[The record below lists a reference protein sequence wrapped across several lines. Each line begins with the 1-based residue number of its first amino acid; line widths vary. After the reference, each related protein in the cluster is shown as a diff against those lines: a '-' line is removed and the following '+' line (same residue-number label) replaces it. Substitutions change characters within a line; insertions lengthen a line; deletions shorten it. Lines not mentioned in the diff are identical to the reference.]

1 VGGSVVV
8 RTIAAATYMLVWGI
22 ATIVL
27 IIRGDPIPAEY
38 WTLPAIG
45 LGGLLT
51 AISTLENKSKRDKPE
66 VEPPKDNTVRDT
78 T

>member
-1 VGGSVVV
+1 MV

-51 AISTLENKSKRDKPE
+51 AISTLDNKLRKDKPE
-66 VEPPKDNTVRDT
+66 VGPPTDDTVKET
-78 T
+78 P

>member
-1 VGGSVVV
+1 MV
-8 RTIAAATYMLVWGI
+8 RTIAAATYMAVWGI

-51 AISTLENKSKRDKPE
+51 AISTLENKGKRDKPE
-66 VEPPKDNTVRDT
+66 VGPPKDDTVRDT
-78 T
+78 P

>member
-1 VGGSVVV
+1 MV
-8 RTIAAATYMLVWGI
+8 RTIAAATYMFVWGV
-22 ATIVL
+22 ATVVL

-51 AISTLENKSKRDKPE
+51 AISTLENKNNKRDKSQID
-66 VEPPKDNTVRDT
+66 PPKNDTVKDT

>member
-1 VGGSVVV
+1 MV
-8 RTIAAATYMLVWGI
+8 RTIAAATYMFVWGV
-22 ATIVL
+22 ATVVI

-51 AISTLENKSKRDKPE
+51 AISTLENRSKKDKPE
-66 VEPPKDNTVRDT
+66 VEPPKDDTAKDT

>member
-1 VGGSVVV
+1 MV
-8 RTIAAATYMLVWGI
+8 RTIAAATYMLVWGV

-27 IIRGDPIPAEY
+27 IARGDPIPAEY

-51 AISTLENKSKRDKPE
+51 AISTLETKNRDKPKI
-66 VEPPKDNTVRDT
+66 EPPKDDTVKDT

>member
-1 VGGSVVV
+1 MV
-8 RTIAAATYMLVWGI
+8 RTIAAATYMLVWGM
-22 ATIVL
+22 ATIVIL
-27 IIRGDPIPAEY
+27 IRGDPIPAEY

-51 AISTLENKSKRDKPE
+51 AISTLENKSRKDKHE
-66 VEPPKDNTVRDT
+66 VGPPKDDTVRDT

>member
-1 VGGSVVV
+1 MV
-8 RTIAAATYMLVWGI
+8 RTIAAAIYMLVWGI

-27 IIRGDPIPAEY
+27 LIRGDQIPAEY

-51 AISTLENKSKRDKPE
+51 AMSTLDNRNKRDKSE
-66 VEPPKDNTVRDT
+66 VEPPKDDTVKET
-78 T
+78 P

>member
-1 VGGSVVV
+1 MV
-8 RTIAAATYMLVWGI
+8 RTIAAATYMFVWGV
-22 ATIVL
+22 ATVVIL
-27 IIRGDPIPAEY
+27 IRGESIPAEY

-51 AISTLENKSKRDKPE
+51 AISTLENKSKKDKTE
-66 VEPPKDNTVRDT
+66 IDPPKDNTVKDT

>member
-1 VGGSVVV
+1 MV
-8 RTIAAATYMLVWGI
+8 RTFAAATYMFVWGV
-22 ATIVL
+22 ATVVIL
-27 IIRGDPIPAEY
+27 IRGDQIPPEY

-51 AISTLENKSKRDKPE
+51 AISTLENKSKKDKPE
-66 VEPPKDNTVRDT
+66 VDPPKDDTVKDT

>member
-1 VGGSVVV
+1 MV

-22 ATIVL
+22 ATVVL

-51 AISTLENKSKRDKPE
+51 AISTLENKKKDKPE
-66 VEPPKDNTVRDT
+66 VGPPKDDTVRDT

>member
-1 VGGSVVV
+1 MV
-8 RTIAAATYMLVWGI
+8 RTIAAAIYMVVWGI

-27 IIRGDPIPAEY
+27 LLKGDPIPAEY

-51 AISTLENKSKRDKPE
+51 AMASLERKRDEKPKID
-66 VEPPKDNTVRDT
+66 PPKNDTVKDAL
-78 T
+78 

>member
-1 VGGSVVV
+1 MV
-8 RTIAAATYMLVWGI
+8 RTIAAATYMVVWGI

-51 AISTLENKSKRDKPE
+51 AISTLEGKSRRESKPE
-66 VEPPKDNTVRDT
+66 VAPKKDDPVKDT
-78 T
+78 S

>member
-1 VGGSVVV
+1 MV
-8 RTIAAATYMLVWGI
+8 RIIAAATYMSVWGV

-27 IIRGDPIPAEY
+27 IARGDPIPAEY

-51 AISTLENKSKRDKPE
+51 AISTLDNRSKKDKSE
-66 VEPPKDNTVRDT
+66 IEPPKDNTVKET
-78 T
+78 P

>member
-1 VGGSVVV
+1 MV
-8 RTIAAATYMLVWGI
+8 RTIAAATYMFVWGV
-22 ATIVL
+22 ATVVIL
-27 IIRGDPIPAEY
+27 IRGDPIPAEY

-51 AISTLENKSKRDKPE
+51 AISTLENKNNKKEQPKI
-66 VEPPKDNTVRDT
+66 EPPKDDTVKDT

>member
-1 VGGSVVV
+1 MV

-22 ATIVL
+22 ATVVL

-51 AISTLENKSKRDKPE
+51 AISTLDSKSKKDKPE
-66 VEPPKDNTVRDT
+66 IGPPKDDTVRDT

>member
-1 VGGSVVV
+1 MV
-8 RTIAAATYMLVWGI
+8 RTIAAATYMVVWGV
-22 ATIVL
+22 ATVVIL
-27 IIRGDPIPAEY
+27 IRGGSIPPEY

-51 AISTLENKSKRDKPE
+51 AISTLENKSKKDRQPE
-66 VEPPKDNTVRDT
+66 VDSPKDDSVKDT

>member
-1 VGGSVVV
+1 MV
-8 RTIAAATYMLVWGI
+8 RTIAAATYMSVWGI
-22 ATIVL
+22 ATVVL

-51 AISTLENKSKRDKPE
+51 AISTLENKTKRDKPE
-66 VEPPKDNTVRDT
+66 VTPPKDDTVKDT